1 MHIGVTEGPDRARP
15 FATLAGG
22 SPEGAISA
30 DGRVIGTY
38 IHGLFADNRQ
48 RAAWLERF
56 AAGTTAIHYEAS
68 VERTLDALAG
78 HLAAHLDLDR
88 LLKLAR

>member
-1 MHIGVTEGPDRARP
+1 MALPVPAQ
-15 FATLAGG
+15 LAANCGKT
-22 SPEGAISA
+22 PE
-30 DGRVIGTY
+30 
-38 IHGLFADNRQ
+38 

-56 AAGTTAIHYEAS
+56 GAAPASIIYEDLI
-68 VERTLDALAG
+68 ERTLDALAG